1 MECLEQPRACR
12 HGTPPAATAPLAP
25 MAGNRH
31 QSVLSYSFIA
41 LLAVALAEAC
51 HGYPPQRPATVPP
64 SADWAGGIDGGEWV
78 DCSVGVDG
86 YNHCQ
91 IFEQTKGLLLLKSRY
106 VLQGLGRPATRSE
119 LRYRYVSGKEILLQG
134 GLVLVAVP
142 SSETVA
148 PFSSEGK
155 P

>member
-12 HGTPPAATAPLAP
+12 HGTPPEATAPLAP
-25 MAGNRH
+25 MAGNCHR
-31 QSVLSYSFIA
+31 SVLSCSLIA

-51 HGYPPQRPATVPP
+51 HRYPPQRPATVPP
-64 SADWAGGIDGGEWV
+64 SAEWAGGIDGGEWV
-78 DCSVGVDG
+78 DCSEAVGG

-91 IFEQTKGLLLLKSRY
+91 VFEETKGLLLRKSQYLLK
-106 VLQGLGRPATRSE
+106 GLGRPATRSE
-119 LRYRYVSGKEILLQG
+119 LRYRYVSGTEILLQG
-134 GLVLVAVP
+134 GLVLVEVP